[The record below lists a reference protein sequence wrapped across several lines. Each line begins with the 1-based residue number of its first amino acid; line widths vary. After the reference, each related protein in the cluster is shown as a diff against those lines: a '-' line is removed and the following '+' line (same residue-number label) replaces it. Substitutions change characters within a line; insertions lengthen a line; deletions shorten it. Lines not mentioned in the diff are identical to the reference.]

1 MKLNNLSDL
10 DDELFNEI
18 AQSFDTPNL
27 IELLGMAKNCI
38 VEVLDSGLPLP
49 EVHMGCQLNIA
60 YTLLNEVQEAL
71 YDD

>member
-38 VEVLDSGLPLP
+38 VEALDSGLPLP
-49 EVHMGCQLNIA
+49 
-60 YTLLNEVQEAL
+60 AL
-71 YDD
+71 PPVSDPAWKIRYRHW

>member
-1 MKLNNLSDL
+1 MKN
-10 DDELFNEI
+10 
-18 AQSFDTPNL
+18 TPNL

-49 EVHMGCQLNIA
+49 EVYMGCQLNIA

-71 YDD
+71 YDN

>member
-27 IELLGMAKNCI
+27 IELLGMRKIALWRYWIPVCHCQRCI
-38 VEVLDSGLPLP
+38 WAVS
-49 EVHMGCQLNIA
+49 
-60 YTLLNEVQEAL
+60 
-71 YDD
+71 

>member
-27 IELLGMAKNCI
+27 IELF
-38 VEVLDSGLPLP
+38 
-49 EVHMGCQLNIA
+49 H
-60 YTLLNEVQEAL
+60 
-71 YDD
+71 

>member
-38 VEVLDSGLPLP
+38 VEVLDSGSSRRRSSSCAAQGP
-49 EVHMGCQLNIA
+49 
-60 YTLLNEVQEAL
+60 
-71 YDD
+71 